1 MLRKG
6 DTGPLVREV
15 QGNLRRLGAGIP
27 VDGIFG
33 PRTDQAVRAFQKSK
47 HLNPDGIV
55 GPATLRALHGVSPN
69 ARQVPGH
76 DEFDPGEYM
85 RWLGRLPGM
94 VYDAVVPDWLSGG
107 GKPTARPAAGPSSKP
122 APTPARPAAPK
133 GMPIVSPSQ
142 NKKHSR
148 ISFPGYK
155 GRGFVVRDFER
166 YRDHQIRLV
175 GGVTIQRYQ
184 KGSSLKNECA
194 QFVQFF
200 GVPQTRF
207 WRRGP
212 QVCYLDPGSLP
223 VGTVVATLRDGI
235 YHNDYSGRSHVG
247 VYLGHDAHGNAK
259 GKLTIMDQY
268 NGAPIARRDK
278 YYAVDANEH
287 GRATRAWTD
296 AAGHLQTHRVS
307 WGKDGEEY
315 FVLLTEA

>member
-33 PRTDQAVRAFQKSK
+33 PRTDQAIRAFQKSK
-47 HLNPDGIV
+47 HLPADGVV
-55 GPATLRALHGVSPN
+55 GPVTLRALHAVSPN

-94 VYDAVVPDWLSGG
+94 VYDAVVPDWLSSGAS
-107 GKPTARPAAGPSSKP
+107 PVP
-122 APTPARPAAPK
+122 APRPQPRPARPSTGRPV
-133 GMPIVSPSQ
+133 VSPGQ

-148 ISFPGYK
+148 IRFPNYK
-155 GRGFVVRDFER
+155 GRGFVLHDFER
-166 YRDHQIRLV
+166 YRNYAIKLINGVSVAPYDAARKIR
-175 GGVTIQRYQ
+175 
-184 KGSSLKNECA
+184 NECA

-200 GVPQTRF
+200 GVPQTRY

-212 QVCYLDPGSLP
+212 QVCFLDQGAIP
-223 VGTVVATLRDGI
+223 VGTVIATLRDGI

-247 VYLGHDAHGNAK
+247 VYLGQLERQAADHGS
-259 GKLTIMDQY
+259 
-268 NGAPIARRDK
+268 
-278 YYAVDANEH
+278 V
-287 GRATRAWTD
+287 
-296 AAGHLQTHRVS
+296 
-307 WGKDGEEY
+307 
-315 FVLLTEA
+315 